1 MILTTIKDGLSMAK
15 YNEQIKRMNRIAK
28 YIDYYNNDYDTYIKA
43 AILAALP
50 NQYQVLYK
58 YIRKY
63 PLTERLIQDMSIVFK
78 QSFKYEYNGSERQ
91 IALLDDLIKKSNLK
105 QYMSI
110 INKFVNLVNDV
121 GVLPRYYNGK
131 IILDIIT
138 PDKCII
144 KQVDGF
150 PTQIEQLYYF
160 IDSNVD
166 SINTIHPVNTMYKIT
181 NTTISKVQLNYDGSF
196 SKQTDIQ
203 PNPYGYIPVVWFKSQ
218 LTYDSF
224 WSSKINPI
232 IEMHQYYV
240 LAKSYEAMALMYQA
254 LATMIT
260 KGVPKDQ
267 KIPFGP
273 MYWLNLPT
281 NSTGLQD
288 NVDAKYIT
296 PDANFQALYAYSQ
309 QLLSAA
315 AEYAGLSVEAFK
327 RSVQY
332 NSGYQMAIAKT
343 ALIDYNN
350 MQREMFIN
358 NMEQLFKVIIDTFN
372 IYDTNFNITNIPVS
386 INIPEPAILYNDSEL
401 QAQYEWQLTHNII
414 TQLDLIKEKYSNI
427 TDEEAIKKYEQNKI
441 LNNNGIAVQPAG
453 QQTQ

>member
-43 AILAALP
+43 AIQAALP

-78 QSFKYEYNGSERQ
+78 NGFTYEYNGTERQ
-91 IALLDDLIKKSNLK
+91 IALLDDLIKKSKLK

-110 INKFVNLVNDV
+110 INKFVNLTNDV

-138 PDKCII
+138 PDKCIV

-160 IDSNVD
+160 IDSSVD
-166 SINTIHPVNTMYKIT
+166 TSATIKPVNTMYKIT
-181 NTTISKVQLNYDGSF
+181 NTTISKLQLNSDGTF
-196 SKQTDIQ
+196 TKQYDIQ
-203 PNPYGYIPVVWFKSQ
+203 TNPYGYIPVVWFKSQ

-224 WSSKINPI
+224 WSSKLNPI

-260 KGVPKDQ
+260 KGLPKDQ

-273 MYWLNLPT
+273 MYWLNLPA
-281 NSTGLQD
+281 NNTGIPD
-288 NVDAKYIT
+288 ESDAKFIT
-296 PDANFQALYAYSQ
+296 PDANFQALYTYSQ

-315 AEYAGLSVEAFK
+315 AEYAGLSAEAFK

-350 MQREMFIN
+350 MQKDLFVGS
-358 NMEQLFKVIIDTFN
+358 MEQLFKIIIDTFN
-372 IYDTNFNITNIPVS
+372 LYNEDYNLSNLPVS
-386 INIPEPAILYNDSEL
+386 IDIPEPAILYNDSEL

-427 TDEEAIKKYEQNKI
+427 TDEEAIKKYEQNKA
-441 LNNNGIAVQPAG
+441 LNNNGIAVQPAV
-453 QQTQ
+453 QTQ